1 MPTAMLIAVG
11 VIVVLLLLSAFFTAA
26 ETSLSAASRASMH
39 QLEHKGSRRARLV
52 NRLSEHHDELIGS
65 ILFARNLVNILA
77 SVLAA
82 SILIALSGM
91 LGILYATALM
101 AVLIIVFFEALP
113 RSYATRNADSVALFV
128 APIVQPVLRMFAPA
142 IWFGDI
148 LTHGT
153 LHLFGITADASET
166 ASVTSENGGEAHAGT
181 GTEEEDAGAQERA
194 MLTNVL
200 DLSQVEVGEIM
211 VHRRTVVR
219 LNADNAAETILEQ
232 VLNSPHTRLPLWR
245 GEPDNIIGIVHV
257 RDILKALRA
266 AGGQTSDIDIEALAS
281 PPWFVPET
289 TTLLDQLQAFRA
301 RHEHFALVI
310 DEYGSL
316 LGVVTLEDIIEEIV
330 GDITDEFDVTRSG
343 LRPQTDG
350 SILIDGQYTIRDL
363 NRQMNWRLP
372 DDHAST
378 IAGLVLHEARR
389 IPEVGQTFLFHGM
402 RFEILRRQRHQI
414 TVIRLTP
421 PQEAQDSP
429 DVDETG

>member
-1 MPTAMLIAVG
+1 MLIAGG
-11 VIVVLLLLSAFFTAA
+11 VIVVLLLVSAFFTAA
-26 ETSLSAASRASMH
+26 ATSLTDASRASMH

-52 NRLSEHHDELIGS
+52 NRLSERHDELIGEM
-65 ILFARNLVNILA
+65 LFAKTLVNILA
-77 SVLAA
+77 AILAA
-82 SILIALSGM
+82 SILIALFGM
-91 LGILYATALM
+91 LGILYATTLM
-101 AVLIIVFFEALP
+101 VVLIAIFCEALP
-113 RSYATRNADSVALFV
+113 KTYATHNADSVALFV
-128 APIVQPVLRMFAPA
+128 APIVQPVIRLFAPA
-142 IWFGDI
+142 IWLGDI
-148 LTHGT
+148 LTRGI
-153 LHLFGITADASET
+153 LRLFGITADANE
-166 ASVTSENGGEAHAGT
+166 SVLIATDNNGEAHSGT
-181 GTEEEDAGAQERA
+181 GTEEDDAVAQERA
-194 MLTNVL
+194 MVTNVL
-200 DLSQVEVGEIM
+200 DLSEVEVGEIM

-219 LNADNAAETILEQ
+219 LNADDSPETILEQ
-232 VLNSPHTRLPLWR
+232 VLSSPHTRLPLWR

-257 RDILKALRA
+257 RDILKALHA
-266 AGGQTSDIDIEALAS
+266 AGGQTADIDVEALAS

-330 GDITDEFDVTRSG
+330 GDIADEFDVTRSG
-343 LRPQTDG
+343 LRPQADG
-350 SILIDGQYTIRDL
+350 SMLIDGQYTIRDL

-372 DDHAST
+372 DEHAST

-414 TVIRLTP
+414 TVIRITP
-421 PQEAQDSP
+421 PQDVPETA

>member
-1 MPTAMLIAVG
+1 MLIAGG
-11 VIVVLLLLSAFFTAA
+11 VIVVLLLVSAFFTAA
-26 ETSLSAASRASMH
+26 ATSLTDASRASMH

-52 NRLSEHHDELIGS
+52 NRLSERHDELIGEM
-65 ILFARNLVNILA
+65 LFAKTLVNILA
-77 SVLAA
+77 AILAA
-82 SILIALSGM
+82 SILIALFGM
-91 LGILYATALM
+91 LGILYATTLM
-101 AVLIIVFFEALP
+101 VVLIAIFCEALP
-113 RSYATRNADSVALFV
+113 KTYATHNADSVALFV
-128 APIVQPVLRMFAPA
+128 APIVQPVIRLFAPA
-142 IWFGDI
+142 IWLGDI
-148 LTHGT
+148 LTRGI
-153 LHLFGITADASET
+153 LRLFGITADANE
-166 ASVTSENGGEAHAGT
+166 SVVIATDNNGEAYSGT
-181 GTEEEDAGAQERA
+181 GTGEDDAVAQERA
-194 MLTNVL
+194 MVTNVL
-200 DLSQVEVGEIM
+200 DLSEVEVGEIM

-219 LNADNAAETILEQ
+219 LNADDSPETILEQ
-232 VLNSPHTRLPLWR
+232 VLSSPHTRLPLWR

-266 AGGQTSDIDIEALAS
+266 AGGQTADIDVEALAS

-330 GDITDEFDVTRSG
+330 GDIADEFDVTRSG
-343 LRPQTDG
+343 LRPQADG
-350 SILIDGQYTIRDL
+350 SMLIDGQYTIRDL

-372 DDHAST
+372 DEHAST

-414 TVIRLTP
+414 TVIRITP
-421 PQEAQDSP
+421 PQDVPETA

>member
-1 MPTAMLIAVG
+1 MLIADG
-11 VIVVLLLLSAFFTAA
+11 VIVVLLLLSAFLTAA

-52 NRLSEHHDELIGS
+52 NRLSERHDELIGS
-65 ILFARNLVNILA
+65 ILFVKTLVNILA

-82 SILIALSGM
+82 SLLTALFGM
-91 LGILYATALM
+91 LGILYATLAM
-101 AVLIIVFFEALP
+101 AVLIAIFCEALP
-113 RSYATRNADSVALFV
+113 KSYAGRNADSVALFV
-128 APIVQPVLRMFAPA
+128 APIILPVIRLFAPA
-142 IWFGDI
+142 IWLGDI
-148 LTHGT
+148 LTRGA
-153 LHLFGITADASET
+153 LRLFGIKADASET
-166 ASVTSENGGEAHAGT
+166 ASVASETNGDTPAGN
-181 GTEEEDAGAQERA
+181 GAAEDDAGAQERA

-200 DLSQVEVGEIM
+200 DLSEVEVGEIM

-219 LNADNAAETILEQ
+219 LNADDTAETILEQ
-232 VLNSPHTRLPLWR
+232 VLSSPHTRLPLWR

-266 AGGQTSDIDIEALAS
+266 AGGQSNEIDIEALAS

-343 LRPQTDG
+343 LRPQADG
-350 SILIDGQYTIRDL
+350 SMLIDGQYTIRDL

-372 DDHAST
+372 DEHAST

-414 TVIRLTP
+414 TVIRITP
-421 PQEAQDSP
+421 PQDAQDTA
-429 DVDETG
+429 DDDETG